1 MNFLKKLDL
10 RYHLKCILRDRG
22 MSQVELADKLN
33 MTPTN
38 LNTRLARGK
47 KCQIDLLDKIAKMLN
62 VSIDELME
70 GKSSNDTG
78 IPSQTV
84 AELEEIMYREKFE
97 AAQSQIIEL
106 LQELAYLKQEL
117 HHSENL
123 SKASP
128 RSKAKNGD

>member
-1 MNFLKKLDL
+1 LNFMKKLDL

>member
-1 MNFLKKLDL
+1 
-10 RYHLKCILRDRG
+10 

>member
-1 MNFLKKLDL
+1 MKKLDL

>member
-1 MNFLKKLDL
+1 MNFMKKLDL